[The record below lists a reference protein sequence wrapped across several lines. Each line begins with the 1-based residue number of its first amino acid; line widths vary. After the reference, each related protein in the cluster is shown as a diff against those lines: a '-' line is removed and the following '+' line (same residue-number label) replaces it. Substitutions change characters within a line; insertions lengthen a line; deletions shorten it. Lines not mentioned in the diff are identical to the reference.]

1 MSDFLT
7 ISREELVSS
16 LSTLM
21 DHTIA
26 PLRDHHRRTAIAAF
40 HIADQLDL
48 TWQQRQDLIFS
59 SAIHDIGAF
68 SVKEQQVLHE
78 LSFES
83 QFINM
88 HARAAYLLLKEF
100 SYFDSIAMII
110 RYHHAYLN
118 VSTEVDR
125 SVIPVESLI
134 LQVADQV
141 AILSV
146 DSLNILDASA
156 GIINE
161 INQQSGI
168 MFVPEIV
175 EAFNQ
180 AAGNEKFWL
189 NIKNMTL
196 NTLINDH
203 LKMDNLHI
211 KSSELMGLVNLFR
224 RIIDFRS
231 EVTSTHT
238 AGVTFAAAEL
248 ARFHGREE
256 ETINKIIIAGY
267 LHDIGKII
275 VPSEILEKPGK
286 LTQEEFNIIRTHSY
300 YTYEFLNG
308 MSIFRDMRD
317 WASQHHERLNG
328 RGYPFHENAKTL
340 PFESRAIAVADVFT
354 ALTEDRP
361 YRKGVSGKDALLVLD
376 VDVQKGELDGVLVR
390 LLGEHLDEINEA
402 RITAQDASKKEYQAF
417 VLELNKDE
425 F

>member
-1 MSDFLT
+1 MDDFLT
-7 ISREELVSS
+7 ISLEELVSS

-40 HIADQLDL
+40 HIAEQLDL

-196 NTLINDH
+196 NTLFNDH
-203 LKMDNLHI
+203 LKLDNLHI
-211 KSSELMGLVNLFR
+211 RGSELMGLVNLFR

-256 ETINKIIIAGY
+256 ETINKIKIAGY
-267 LHDIGKII
+267 LHDIGKLI

-286 LTQEEFNIIRTHSY
+286 LTQQEFNIIRTHSY

-308 MSIFRDMRD
+308 ISIFRDIRD

-328 RGYPFHENAKTL
+328 RGYPFHENSKTL
-340 PFESRAIAVADVFT
+340 PFESRAIAVADEFT

-390 LLGEHLDEINEA
+390 LLGEHLDEINQA

>member
-1 MSDFLT
+1 MTDFLT
-7 ISREELVSS
+7 ISLEELVSS

-21 DHTIA
+21 DQTIA
-26 PLRDHHRRTAIAAF
+26 PLRDHHRRTAIVAF

-48 TWQQRQDLIFS
+48 TWQQRHDLIFA

-68 SVKEQQVLHE
+68 SVMEQQVLHD

-83 QFINM
+83 QYINL

-100 SYFDSIAMII
+100 SYFDSIAEIL

-118 VSTEVDR
+118 NSTEVDR
-125 SVIPVESLI
+125 SVIPYEALI
-134 LQVADQV
+134 MQVADQA

-146 DSLNILDASA
+146 DSLNILDESA

-161 INQQSGI
+161 IIQQSGI
-168 MFVPEIV
+168 MFLPEIV
-175 EAFNQ
+175 EAFNR
-180 AAGNEKFWL
+180 AAEKENFWL
-189 NIKNMTL
+189 DIKNMTL
-196 NTLINDH
+196 NSLFTDH
-203 LKMDNLHI
+203 LKLDNLHI

-238 AGVTFAAAEL
+238 AGVVVVAAEL

-256 ETINKIIIAGY
+256 ETINKIKIAGY
-267 LHDIGKII
+267 LHDIGKLI

-286 LTQEEFNIIRTHSY
+286 LTPQEFNIIRTHSY
-300 YTYEFLNG
+300 FTYEFLNG
-308 MSIFRDMRD
+308 MSIFKDIRD

-328 RGYPFHENAKTL
+328 RGYPFHENSKTL

-361 YRKGVSGKDALLVLD
+361 YRKGVSGKDAMLVLD
-376 VDVQKGELDGVLVR
+376 VDVQKGELDGVLVS
-390 LLGEHLDEINEA
+390 LLGEHLTEINQA
-402 RITAQDASKKEYQAF
+402 RITAQEASKKEYQAF

>member
-1 MSDFLT
+1 MTDLLT
-7 ISREELVSS
+7 ISLEELVSS
-16 LSTLM
+16 LSSLM

-48 TWQQRQDLIFS
+48 TWQQRHDLIFA

-68 SVKEQQVLHE
+68 SVMEQQVLHD

-83 QFINM
+83 QYINL

-100 SYFDSIAMII
+100 SYFDTIAEIL

-118 VSTEVDR
+118 NSTELDR
-125 SVIPVESLI
+125 TLIPYESLI
-134 LQVADQV
+134 MQVADHAAV
-141 AILSV
+141 LSV

-156 GIINE
+156 AIINE
-161 INQQSGI
+161 VNQQSGI

-175 EAFNQ
+175 EAFNR
-180 AAGNEKFWL
+180 AAEKENFWL
-189 NIKNMTL
+189 DIKNL
-196 NTLINDH
+196 PLSSLFKDR
-203 LKMDNLHI
+203 LKLDNLHI

-238 AGVTFAAAEL
+238 AGVAAVSAEL

-256 ETINKIIIAGY
+256 ETIRKIKIAGY
-267 LHDIGKII
+267 LHDIGKLI
-275 VPSEILEKPGK
+275 VPSEILEKPSK
-286 LTQEEFNIIRTHSY
+286 LTPQEFNIIRTHTY
-300 YTYEFLNG
+300 FTYEFLNG
-308 MSIFRDMRD
+308 MTIFKDIRD

-328 RGYPFHENAKTL
+328 RGYPFHENDNTL

-361 YRKGVSGKDALLVLD
+361 YRKGVTGKDAMLVMD
-376 VDVQKGELDGVLVR
+376 VDVQKGELDGVLVA
-390 LLGEHLDEINEA
+390 LLGAHLDQINQA
-402 RITAQDASKKEYQAF
+402 RVIAQDASQKEYQVF
-417 VLELNKDE
+417 VMELTKDQ